1 MKKTVTIG
9 WFEIPVADMERAIAF
24 YQSAMDC
31 LLERHPMGELDMAW
45 FPSDE
50 SSANGAGGT
59 LIYQPE
65 YYKPSQDGI
74 LVYFLATDI
83 EEDLRRIA
91 DAGGTILQ
99 AKTLIS
105 ETIGYMAL
113 FLDSEG
119 NRLALHEPYN
129 Q

>member
-1 MKKTVTIG
+1 MKKTVTVG
-9 WFEIPVADMERAIAF
+9 WFEIPVSDMERAIAF

-50 SSANGAGGT
+50 SAYGAGGT
-59 LIYQPE
+59 LIYQPD

-74 LVYFLATDI
+74 LVYFQSSDI
-83 EEDLRRIA
+83 DENLRRIA
-91 DAGGTILQ
+91 AAGGTVLQ
-99 AKTLIS
+99 DKTLIS
-105 ETIGYMAL
+105 ENIGYMAL

-119 NRLALHEPYN
+119 NRLALHESFN